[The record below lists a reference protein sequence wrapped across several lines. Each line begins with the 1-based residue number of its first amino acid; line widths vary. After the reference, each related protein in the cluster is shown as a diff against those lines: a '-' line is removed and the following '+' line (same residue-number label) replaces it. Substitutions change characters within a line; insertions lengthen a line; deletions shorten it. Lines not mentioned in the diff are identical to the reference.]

1 MWLYWCLL
9 STIISGFTSIAMKKC
24 SNNEQKRLAI
34 MGLFSYHCIMLVISL
49 VIHPDFIFNLNFT
62 HLLKMFPGVIM
73 QSVGFLCAFSC
84 VKYGKVTITS
94 SIKKCNTVVIF
105 ILGIIVLQEDFTIL
119 QIIISTILIFLSILL
134 AMPKKETSTI
144 NKKLERK
151 SILYAYGYVLFNGI
165 SKILNKVYVTNFE
178 NPLYVIFN
186 YAIIT
191 IIGILIYCTIT
202 KKWNYID
209 IRNINAKRYFLLQS
223 LTDSTSSIFS
233 RFSMLDG
240 NVSVISV
247 INTSSIVITVLASR
261 FILKEKIT
269 WKKYLM
275 ITRNLYMCFNLIIN
289 KINLYHYKIQIIA
302 LIPE

>member
-9 STIISGFTSIAMKKC
+9 STVISGFTSIAMKKC

-34 MGLFSYHCIMLVISL
+34 MGLFSYHCIMIIVSL
-49 VIHPDFIFNLNFT
+49 VTNPEFILNLNLI
-62 HLLKMFPGVIM
+62 HMLKILPGAMM
-73 QSVGFLCAFSC
+73 QAIGFYCAFSC
-84 VKYGKVTITS
+84 VKYGKVAITS

-105 ILGIIVLQEDFTIL
+105 LLGIIVLKEDFTIL
-119 QIIISTILIFLSILL
+119 QIIISAILIILSIML
-134 AMPKKETSTI
+134 AKQKNDKTVI
-144 NKKLERK
+144 DKKLERK

-165 SKILNKVYVTNFE
+165 SKVLNKVYVTNFE

-191 IIGILIYCTIT
+191 IIGVLIYCAIT

-209 IRNINAKRYFLLQS
+209 IRKINGKRYFLLQS
-223 LTDSTSSIFS
+223 LTDSSSSIFS
-233 RFSMLDG
+233 RFSMLEG
-240 NVSVISV
+240 NISVISV

-261 FILKEKIT
+261 LILKEKIT

-275 ITRNLYMCFNLIIN
+275 ILGIFLCVLI
-289 KINLYHYKIQIIA
+289 LS
-302 LIPE
+302 LIK

>member
-34 MGLFSYHCIMLVISL
+34 MGLFFYHCIMILVSL
-49 VIHPDFIFNLNFT
+49 VIHLEFILSLNLI
-62 HLLKMFPGVIM
+62 HMLKILPGATM
-73 QSVGFLCAFSC
+73 QAIGFYCAFSC
-84 VKYGKVTITS
+84 VKYGKVAITS

-105 ILGIIVLQEDFTIL
+105 LLGIIILKEDFTIL
-119 QIIISTILIFLSILL
+119 QIIISVVLIFLSIIL
-134 AMPKKETSTI
+134 AKSKNDKTVI
-144 NKKLERK
+144 DKKLERK

-165 SKILNKVYVTNFE
+165 SKILNKVYVTTFG

-191 IIGILIYCTIT
+191 ITGVLIYCTVT
-202 KKWNYID
+202 RKWEYID
-209 IRNINAKRYFLLQS
+209 IRNINSKRYFLLQS
-223 LTDSTSSIFS
+223 LTDASSSIFS

-240 NVSVISV
+240 NISVISV

-269 WKKYLM
+269 WKKYL
-275 ITRNLYMCFNLIIN
+275 IILGIFICVLILSIIN
-289 KINLYHYKIQIIA
+289 
-302 LIPE
+302 